1 MMEFESQYK
10 QIILCSAL
18 PKAGA
23 GAAV

>member
-1 MMEFESQYK
+1 MEFESQYK